1 MSHTATGDPSPHE
14 ATLLLKAAAAGDSVA
29 AEKLLP
35 LVYGRLRALA
45 GSYLQGRVEHTL
57 QPTALVH
64 EAYLRLF
71 QMQEPANDREHFLAI
86 AATAMRQILA
96 DHARRKKSAK
106 RGGDRGRMDIDQAV
120 AAGVASDEGDR
131 DGLVALH
138 EALESLAKAD
148 ERRYKVVE
156 LRFLGGLSV
165 EETARALNI
174 SERTVE
180 SDWRAARAWLKMA
193 LGE

>member
-1 MSHTATGDPSPHE
+1 MSTLPDPHE
-14 ATLLLKAAAAGDSVA
+14 ATILLKAAASGDAVA

-64 EAYLRLF
+64 EAYMRLF
-71 QMQEPANDREHFLAI
+71 AMQESANDREHFLAI

-96 DHARRKKSAK
+96 DHARRKKATK
-106 RGGDRGRMDIDQAV
+106 RGGDRGRMDLDKAV
-120 AAGVASDEGDR
+120 ATGLAGDDGDR

-138 EALESLAKAD
+138 EALEALAKAD

-165 EETARALNI
+165 EETARALDV

-180 SDWRAARAWLKMA
+180 SDWRAARAWLKQA
-193 LGE
+193 LSED

>member
-1 MSHTATGDPSPHE
+1 MNVLSDMPNPHE

-106 RGGDRGRMDIDQAV
+106 RGGDRGKMELDKAIATGL
-120 AAGVASDEGDR
+120 AADEGDK

-165 EETARALNI
+165 EETARALNV

>member
-1 MSHTATGDPSPHE
+1 MTLPDPHE

-45 GSYLQGRVEHTL
+45 GSYLQGRVEHIL

-71 QMQEPANDREHFLAI
+71 QMQEPANDRSHFLAI

-96 DHARRKKSAK
+96 DHARRKKSTK
-106 RGGDRGRMDIDQAV
+106 RGGDRGKLEFDKALVNDL
-120 AAGVASDEGDR
+120 AADDGDR

-138 EALESLAKAD
+138 EALQALALAD

-165 EETARALNI
+165 EETARTLGI

-193 LGE
+193 LAE

>member
-1 MSHTATGDPSPHE
+1 MSLPDPHE
-14 ATLLLKAAAAGDSVA
+14 ATLLLKAAASGDAVA

-35 LVYGRLRALA
+35 MVYGRLRALA

-71 QMQEPANDREHFLAI
+71 QMTEPAHDREHFLAI

-96 DHARRKKSAK
+96 DHARRRKSVK
-106 RGGDRGRMDIDQAV
+106 RGGDRGKLELDQAIAVGV
-120 AAGVASDEGDR
+120 AADDGDR

-138 EALESLAKAD
+138 EALEALQKAD

-165 EETARALNI
+165 EETARALQV

-180 SDWRAARAWLKMA
+180 SDWRAARAWLKTA
-193 LGE
+193 LG

>member
-1 MSHTATGDPSPHE
+1 MTTLPDPHE
-14 ATLLLKAAAAGDSVA
+14 ATLLLKAAAAGDELA

-71 QMQEPANDREHFLAI
+71 QMQEAPNDREHFLAI

-96 DHARRKKSAK
+96 DHARRKKATK
-106 RGGDRGRMDIDQAV
+106 RGGDRGKMELDKAIATGLANDE
-120 AAGVASDEGDR
+120 SDK

-138 EALESLAKAD
+138 EALEALARAD

-165 EETARALNI
+165 EETARALNL

-180 SDWRAARAWLKMA
+180 SDWRAARAWLKQA
-193 LGE
+193 LSDE

>member
-1 MSHTATGDPSPHE
+1 MNVLSDMPNPNE

-106 RGGDRGRMDIDQAV
+106 RGGDRGKMELDKAIATGL
-120 AAGVASDEGDR
+120 AADDGDK

-165 EETARALNI
+165 EETARALNV